1 MEDDLQSETSGY
13 FRRLLVSQCNAGR
26 EEGDDVDD
34 DKAQEEA
41 QAIYDVSIKLG
52 HINKMLRFSGEIPIW
67 KLMRAAF
74 YFLFLSGPKVDAAGF
89 YSVRPL
95 KKVDAP

>member
-41 QAIYDVSIKLG
+41 QAIYDVSIKLLFTTNAQ
-52 HINKMLRFSGEIPIW
+52 NKRTSPT
-67 KLMRAAF
+67 
-74 YFLFLSGPKVDAAGF
+74 
-89 YSVRPL
+89 PL
-95 KKVDAP
+95 ATMAHLPTPL